1 MPNNIAIVFG
11 GSRGIGRACVDA
23 LVRDGFDVALTYV
36 SSAEAAQQACAS
48 ASALRAGARVQPYAV
63 EVRDARA
70 VDAVF
75 GQVAQDFG
83 APVGCVLAN
92 AGINVPPGPLA
103 SFDAEAFRRLM
114 EVNLFGAFNILSA
127 AARHVADSGSILA
140 LTTSLVRVSMAG
152 LGPYSASKAAVEA
165 LVRALSREVAGRG
178 VRVNAVAPGPVD
190 TELFHEGKT
199 EEAKARS
206 AALSPFGRI
215 GRPEEVAELVAFLA
229 SPRASWIHGQ
239 VMQANGGLV

>member
-36 SSAEAAQQACAS
+36 SSAEAAQHACAS
-48 ASALRAGARVQPYAV
+48 ASALRAGSRVQPYAV
-63 EVRDARA
+63 EVRDALA

-75 GQVAQDFG
+75 GQVVQDFG
-83 APVGCVLAN
+83 ASVGCVLAN

-114 EVNLFGAFNILSA
+114 EVNLFGTFNILSA
-127 AARHVADSGSILA
+127 AARHVADAGSILA

-190 TELFHEGKT
+190 TELFHEAKT

>member
-1 MPNNIAIVFG
+1 MHKPVAIVFG

-23 LVRDGFDVALTYV
+23 LVREGFDLALTYV
-36 SSAEAAQQACAS
+36 SSPEAAQQACAG
-48 ASALRAGARVQPYAV
+48 AAALRAGARVQAYAV
-63 EVRDARA
+63 EVRDAAA
-70 VDAVF
+70 VDGLF
-75 GQVAQDFG
+75 TRVAQDFA
-83 APVGCVLAN
+83 APVRCVLAN

-103 SFDAEAFRRLM
+103 SFDPEAFRRLM

-127 AARHVADSGSILA
+127 AARHVADGGSILA

-165 LVRALSREVAGRG
+165 LVRALSRELAGRG

-229 SPRASWIHGQ
+229 SQRASWIHGQ
-239 VMQANGGLV
+239 VVQANGGLV

>member
-1 MPNNIAIVFG
+1 MHNPVAIVFG
-11 GSRGIGRACVDA
+11 GSRGIGRACADA
-23 LVRDGFDVALTYV
+23 LVREGFDLALTYV
-36 SSAEAAQQACAS
+36 SSAQAAQQACAG
-48 ASALRAGARVQPYAV
+48 AAALRAGARVQAYAL
-63 EVRDARA
+63 EVRDAAA
-70 VDAVF
+70 VDALF
-75 GQVAQDFG
+75 ARVAQDFG
-83 APVGCVLAN
+83 APVRCVLAN
-92 AGINVPPGPLA
+92 AGINVPPGPVA
-103 SFDAEAFRRLM
+103 SFDPEAFRRLM

-127 AARHVADSGSILA
+127 AARHVADGGSILA

-165 LVRALSREVAGRG
+165 LVRALSRELAGRG

-239 VMQANGGLV
+239 VVQANGGLV